1 VDIKKET
8 IASLHEKLVNKD
20 VTAEALTNQALD
32 NIKGDAEKL
41 NTFITVNDKATED
54 AKKIDAE
61 GVDGLLAGIPVGIK
75 DNIVT
80 NGIKTTAASKILY
93 NFMPVYSATVMDKL
107 AAAGAINVGKT
118 NLDEFA
124 MGSSTETSYYGT
136 SVNPWDFSRVPGGSS
151 GGSAAAVAAG
161 EVVAALGTDTGGSI
175 RQPAAFNGIFGIKPT
190 YGRVSRWGVI
200 AFASSLDQVGVMSK
214 RVEDSATVLSV
225 IAGHDDKD
233 STSSEKEVPD
243 YRANLNKDMHGVKI
257 AVPKEFW
264 HEGTHPDV
272 LDNVNKALEAYKKM
286 GATVEEVSLPTL
298 EHAVEV
304 YYVLASSEASS
315 NLQRYDG
322 VRYGYR
328 AKDVKNI
335 KDLFVNS
342 RSEGFGDEVK
352 RRIMLGTFA
361 LSAGAYDA
369 YFKKAAEVRT
379 IFINEMNNVLKDYD
393 LIMGPSTTT
402 PAFKIGEKVDDP
414 LAMYM
419 NDILTIPA
427 NLAGLP
433 AASVPAGLA
442 DGMPV
447 GLQIIGKPFAEQD
460 VFNAAYALQEENK
473 FYEQIPTALKGED

>member
-1 VDIKKET
+1 MDIKKET

-54 AKKIDAE
+54 AKKVDAE

-272 LDNVNKALEAYKKM
+272 LDNVNKALDAYKKM

-328 AKDVKNI
+328 AKGVKNS
-335 KDLFVNS
+335 KDLYVNS
-342 RSEGFGDEVK
+342 R
-352 RRIMLGTFA
+352 
-361 LSAGAYDA
+361 
-369 YFKKAAEVRT
+369 
-379 IFINEMNNVLKDYD
+379 
-393 LIMGPSTTT
+393 
-402 PAFKIGEKVDDP
+402 
-414 LAMYM
+414 
-419 NDILTIPA
+419 
-427 NLAGLP
+427 
-433 AASVPAGLA
+433 
-442 DGMPV
+442 
-447 GLQIIGKPFAEQD
+447 
-460 VFNAAYALQEENK
+460 
-473 FYEQIPTALKGED
+473 

>member
-1 VDIKKET
+1 MDYFNET
-8 IASLHEKLVNKD
+8 IDSLHTKLVNKD
-20 VTAEALTNQALD
+20 ITAEELTKDTLQKIHDKETN
-32 NIKGDAEKL
+32 L
-41 NTFITVNDKATED
+41 NAYVTVNDD
-54 AKKIDAE
+54 AVKDAAK
-61 GVDGLLAGIPVGIK
+61 VDADGIKGNLSGIPIAIK
-75 DNIVT
+75 DNILT
-80 NGIKTTAASKILY
+80 EGLLTTASSKILS
-93 NFMPVYSATVMDKL
+93 NFMPVYNATVTEKL
-107 AAAGAINVGKT
+107 NAAGAINVGKT

-136 SVNPWDFSRVPGGSS
+136 SHNAWDYTKVPGGSS
-151 GGSAAAVAAG
+151 GGSAAAVASGDAI
-161 EVVAALGTDTGGSI
+161 AALGTDTGGSI
-175 RQPAAFNGIFGIKPT
+175 RQPASFNGIFGIKPT

-214 RVEDSATVLSV
+214 RVEDSAEVLST
-225 IAGHDDKD
+225 ISGHDVHD

-264 HEGTHPDV
+264 DEGTDPKVLEQIDAALDV
-272 LDNVNKALEAYKKM
+272 YKKL
-286 GATVEEVSLPTL
+286 GATVEQVSLPTL
-298 EHAVEV
+298 KHAVEV
-304 YYVLASSEASS
+304 YYVIASSEASS

-322 VRYGYR
+322 VRYGFR

-335 KDLFVNS
+335 KELFVNS

-379 IFINEMNNVLKDYD
+379 IFINELSDVLSKYN
-393 LIMGPSTTT
+393 LIAGPVTTT
-402 PAFKIGEKVDDP
+402 TAFGINEKIDDP
-414 LAMYM
+414 VAMYM

-447 GLQIIGKPFAEQD
+447 GLQLMANKFDEQSI
-460 VFNAAYALQEENK
+460 FNAAYALQEENK

>member
-1 VDIKKET
+1 MNYFNET
-8 IASLHEKLVNKD
+8 IDSLHKKLADKEI
-20 VTAEALTNQALD
+20 TAQSLTEDTLQRIKSKEA
-32 NIKGDAEKL
+32 KL
-41 NTFITVNDKATED
+41 NAYVTVNDDATED
-54 AKKIDAE
+54 AKQ
-61 GVDGLLAGIPVGIK
+61 VDNDGIKGRLSGIPVAIK
-75 DNIVT
+75 DNILTKGVL
-80 NGIKTTAASKILY
+80 TTASSKILS
-93 NFMPVYSATVMDKL
+93 NFMPIYDATVTEKL
-107 AAAGAINVGKT
+107 KNAGAINVGKT

-136 SVNPWDFSRVPGGSS
+136 SHNAWDYTKVPGGSS
-151 GGSAAAVAAG
+151 GGSAAAVASG
-161 EVVAALGTDTGGSI
+161 DVIAALGTDTGGSI
-175 RQPAAFNGIFGIKPT
+175 RQPASFNGIFGIKPT

-214 RVEDSATVLSV
+214 RVEDSAEVLTT
-225 IAGHDDKD
+225 IAGHDDHD

-257 AVPKEFW
+257 AIPKEFW
-264 HEGTHPDV
+264 HEGTDPEV
-272 LDNVNKALEAYKKM
+272 LKTIDEAIETYKKL

-298 EHAVEV
+298 KHAVEV
-304 YYVLASSEASS
+304 YYVIASSEASS

-322 VRYGYR
+322 VRYGFR

-335 KDLFVNS
+335 KELFVNS

-379 IFINEMNNVLKDYD
+379 IFINELKSVLDKYD
-393 LIMGPSTTT
+393 LIAGPVTTT
-402 PAFKIGEKVDDP
+402 PAFGIGEKIDDP

-433 AASVPAGLA
+433 AASVPAGTVNGL
-442 DGMPV
+442 PV
-447 GLQIIGKPFAEQD
+447 GLQLMAKSFDEQSI
-460 VFNAAYALQEENK
+460 FNAAYALQEENK
-473 FYEQIPTALKGED
+473 FYEQIPTALKEED

>member
-1 VDIKKET
+1 MKET
-8 IASLHEKLVNKD
+8 INSLHQKLADKEL
-20 VTAEALTNQALD
+20 TAQDLTQQTLD
-32 NIKGDAEKL
+32 DINAKEDKL
-41 NTFITVNDKATED
+41 NAFITVNDKAVDD
-54 AKKIDAE
+54 AKKIDE
-61 GVDGLLAGIPVGIK
+61 KGINGRLSGIPIAIK

-93 NFMPVYSATVMDKL
+93 NFMPVYSATVLEKL
-107 AAAGAINVGKT
+107 ENAGAIDIGKT

-124 MGSSTETSYYGT
+124 MGSSTETSHFGT
-136 SVNPWDFSRVPGGSS
+136 TKNPWDFSRVPGGSS
-151 GGSAAAVAAG
+151 GGSAAAVASG
-161 EVVAALGTDTGGSI
+161 DVVAALGTDTGGSI

-214 RVEDSATVLSV
+214 RVEDSAEVLSV
-225 IAGHDDKD
+225 IAGHDDHD

-243 YRANLNKDMHGVKI
+243 YRANLNKDMTGVKI
-257 AVPKEFW
+257 AVPKEFY

-272 LDNVNKALEAYKKM
+272 LDNVNKALDAYKKM
-286 GATVEEVSLPTL
+286 GATVEEVSLPSL
-298 EHAVEV
+298 KHAVEV
-304 YYVLASSEASS
+304 YYILASSEASS

-369 YFKKAAEVRT
+369 YFKKAAQVRT
-379 IFINEMNNVLKDYD
+379 IFINEMTNVLKDYD

>member
-1 VDIKKET
+1 MDYMKET
-8 IASLHEKLVNKD
+8 INSLHQKLADKEL
-20 VTAEALTNQALD
+20 TAQDLTQQTLD
-32 NIKGDAEKL
+32 DINAKEDKL
-41 NTFITVNDKATED
+41 NAFITVNDKAVDD
-54 AKKIDAE
+54 AKKVDEKGID
-61 GVDGLLAGIPVGIK
+61 GRLAGIPIAIK

-93 NFMPVYSATVMDKL
+93 NFMPVYSATVLEKL
-107 AAAGAINVGKT
+107 ENAGAIDIGKT

-124 MGSSTETSYYGT
+124 MGSSTETSHFGT
-136 SVNPWDFSRVPGGSS
+136 TKNPWDFSRVPGGSS
-151 GGSAAAVAAG
+151 GGSAAAVASG

-214 RVEDSATVLSV
+214 RVEDSAEVLSV
-225 IAGHDDKD
+225 IAGHDDHD

-243 YRANLNKDMHGVKI
+243 YRANLNKDMTGVKI
-257 AVPKEFW
+257 AVPKEFY
-264 HEGTHPDV
+264 HEGTHKDV

-286 GATVEEVSLPTL
+286 GATVEEVSLPSL
-298 EHAVEV
+298 KHAVEV
-304 YYVLASSEASS
+304 YYILASSEASS

-369 YFKKAAEVRT
+369 YFKKAAQVRT
-379 IFINEMNNVLKDYD
+379 IFINEMSDVLKDYD

>member
-1 VDIKKET
+1 MKET
-8 IASLHEKLVNKD
+8 INSLHQKLADKEL
-20 VTAEALTNQALD
+20 TAQDLTQQTLD
-32 NIKGDAEKL
+32 DINAKEDKL
-41 NTFITVNDKATED
+41 NAFITVNDKAVDD
-54 AKKIDAE
+54 AKK
-61 GVDGLLAGIPVGIK
+61 VDEKGINGRLAGIPIAIK

-93 NFMPVYSATVMDKL
+93 NFMPVYSATVLEKL
-107 AAAGAINVGKT
+107 ENAGAIDIGKT

-124 MGSSTETSYYGT
+124 MGSSTETSHFGT
-136 SVNPWDFSRVPGGSS
+136 TKNPWDFSRVPGGSS
-151 GGSAAAVAAG
+151 GGSAAAVASG

-214 RVEDSATVLSV
+214 RVEDSAEVLSV
-225 IAGHDDKD
+225 IAGHDDHD

-243 YRANLNKDMHGVKI
+243 YRANLNKDMTGVKI
-257 AVPKEFW
+257 AVPKEFY
-264 HEGTHPDV
+264 HEGTHKDV

-286 GATVEEVSLPTL
+286 GATVEEVSLPSL
-298 EHAVEV
+298 KHAVEV
-304 YYVLASSEASS
+304 YYILASSEASS

-369 YFKKAAEVRT
+369 YFKKAAQVRT
-379 IFINEMNNVLKDYD
+379 IFINEMSNVLKDYD

>member
-1 VDIKKET
+1 MY
-8 IASLHEKLVNKD
+8 KLKD
-20 VTAEALTNQALD
+20 H
-32 NIKGDAEKL
+32 K
-41 NTFITVNDKATED
+41 
-54 AKKIDAE
+54 
-61 GVDGLLAGIPVGIK
+61 
-75 DNIVT
+75 
-80 NGIKTTAASKILY
+80 S
-93 NFMPVYSATVMDKL
+93 
-107 AAAGAINVGKT
+107 
-118 NLDEFA
+118 
-124 MGSSTETSYYGT
+124 
-136 SVNPWDFSRVPGGSS
+136 
-151 GGSAAAVAAG
+151 
-161 EVVAALGTDTGGSI
+161 
-175 RQPAAFNGIFGIKPT
+175 
-190 YGRVSRWGVI
+190 
-200 AFASSLDQVGVMSK
+200 ASSN
-214 RVEDSATVLSV
+214 EP
-225 IAGHDDKD
+225 
-233 STSSEKEVPD
+233 VPD
-243 YRANLNKDMHGVKI
+243 YRANLNKDMTGVKI

-272 LDNVNKALEAYKKM
+272 VESTKKALDAYKKM

-298 EHAVEV
+298 KHAVEV

-335 KDLFVNS
+335 NDLFVNS

-369 YFKKAAEVRT
+369 YFKKAAQVRT
-379 IFINEMNNVLKDYD
+379 MFIEELSAVLDKYD
-393 LIMGPSTTT
+393 LIMGPSTTS

-442 DGMPV
+442 EGLPV
-447 GLQIIGKPFAEQD
+447 GLQIIGKPFAEQA
-460 VFNAAYALQEENK
+460 VLNAAYALQEENK
-473 FYEQIPTALKGED
+473 FYEKIPTALKGED

>member
-1 VDIKKET
+1 MKET
-8 IASLHEKLVNKD
+8 INSLHQKLADKEL
-20 VTAEALTNQALD
+20 TAQDLTQQTLD
-32 NIKGDAEKL
+32 GINAKEDKL
-41 NTFITVNDKATED
+41 NAFITVNDKAVDD
-54 AKKIDAE
+54 AKKVDEKGID
-61 GVDGLLAGIPVGIK
+61 GRLAGIPIAIK

-93 NFMPVYSATVMDKL
+93 NFMPVYSATVLEKL
-107 AAAGAINVGKT
+107 ENAGAIDIGKT

-124 MGSSTETSYYGT
+124 MGSSTETSHFGT
-136 SVNPWDFSRVPGGSS
+136 TKNPWDYSRVPGGSS
-151 GGSAAAVAAG
+151 GGSAAAVASG
-161 EVVAALGTDTGGSI
+161 DVVAALGTDTGGSI

-214 RVEDSATVLSV
+214 RVEDSAEVLSV
-225 IAGHDDKD
+225 IAGHDDHD

-243 YRANLNKDMHGVKI
+243 YRANLNKDMTGVKI
-257 AVPKEFW
+257 AVPKEFY

-272 LDNVNKALEAYKKM
+272 LDNVNKALDAYKKM
-286 GATVEEVSLPTL
+286 GATVEEVSLPSL
-298 EHAVEV
+298 KHAVEV
-304 YYVLASSEASS
+304 YYILASSEASS

-369 YFKKAAEVRT
+369 YFKKAAQVRT
-379 IFINEMNNVLKDYD
+379 IFINEMTNVLKDYD

>member
-1 VDIKKET
+1 MDYMKET
-8 IASLHEKLVNKD
+8 INSLHQKLADKEL
-20 VTAEALTNQALD
+20 TAQDLTQQTLD
-32 NIKGDAEKL
+32 DINAKEDKL
-41 NTFITVNDKATED
+41 NAFITVNDKAVDD
-54 AKKIDAE
+54 AKK
-61 GVDGLLAGIPVGIK
+61 VDEKGINGRLAGIPIAIK

-93 NFMPVYSATVMDKL
+93 NFMPVYSATVLEKL
-107 AAAGAINVGKT
+107 ENAGAIDIGKT

-124 MGSSTETSYYGT
+124 MGSSTETSHFGT
-136 SVNPWDFSRVPGGSS
+136 SKNPWDFSRVPGGSS
-151 GGSAAAVAAG
+151 GGSAAAVASG

-214 RVEDSATVLSV
+214 RVEDSAEVLSV
-225 IAGHDDKD
+225 IAGHDDHD

-243 YRANLNKDMHGVKI
+243 YRANLNKDMTGVKI
-257 AVPKEFW
+257 AVPKEFY
-264 HEGTHPDV
+264 HEGTHKDV

-286 GATVEEVSLPTL
+286 GATVEEVSLPSL
-298 EHAVEV
+298 KHAVEV
-304 YYVLASSEASS
+304 YYILASSEASS

-369 YFKKAAEVRT
+369 YFKKAAQVRT
-379 IFINEMNNVLKDYD
+379 IFINEMSNVLKDYD